1 MLIGFGMPAV
11 TGVTLAG
18 GSWLTADAGAA
29 LHDGLPARASRINRT
44 GALTIT
50 LQLAQAVRPRII
62 GLLGTSLAIGDTA
75 AAASASGTAT
85 RLPDG
90 SVAVWM
96 LPTAAATDTVAIS
109 INTNRTMVEI
119 GEIVVMDAVHV
130 GIRDGWQIERL
141 DPSVH
146 HRSRGG
152 QVRTV
157 PRATYRRFTGEFSPR
172 AVELVRKG
180 GIEGHDWE
188 TIAASLS
195 AGGRG
200 VIVPQYRDMLTKQ
213 PDPEL
218 AARTAMY
225 GYALE
230 LPGAANVQRQYFG
243 SYMAFEEIPA
253 GV

>member
-1 MLIGFGMPAV
+1 MKIGFGMPAV
-11 TGVTLAG
+11 TGVNLAG
-18 GSWLTADAGAA
+18 GTWLTDDEGAA
-29 LHDGLPARASRINRT
+29 LHDGLPARASRISRS
-44 GALTIT
+44 GALSIE
-50 LQLAQAVRPRII
+50 LEFASPVRPRIVA
-62 GLLGTSLAIGDTA
+62 LLGVDLPVGTVVA
-75 AAASASGTAT
+75 AATGSGAV
-85 RLPDG
+85 RELPGGQRCAWLFPDG
-90 SVAVWM
+90 SPTSAVTITITTTE
-96 LPTAAATDTVAIS
+96 PE
-109 INTNRTMVEI
+109 VEI
-119 GEIVVMDAVHV
+119 GEIVVMDSVDV
-130 GIRDGWQIERL
+130 GIRDGWQIERV

-152 QVRTV
+152 RVRTV

-180 GIEGHDWE
+180 GIDGTDWE
-188 TIAASLS
+188 AIAASLA

-200 VIVPQYRDMLTKQ
+200 VIVPQYRDIHSKAL
-213 PDPEL
+213 DPEL

-230 LPGAANVQRQYFG
+230 LPGATNVQRQYFS